1 MKKNRK
7 LNKSKIKKIS
17 IFFMIVLLIIMVAIF
32 IINKN
37 KSIELTQLGNQT
49 EKQMMGYVIK
59 TKNNKIIVIDG
70 GNAEDS
76 QNLVNYLEKYNK
88 KVDYWFIT
96 HVHDDHAGAFIQIV
110 NNEEVNISNVIA
122 STNDYEWYETYEPG
136 RKEFSK
142 KFLNTLQNNAKIK
155 NKVHQAKLNEK
166 INIDGIK
173 AEILGIKNPEITENS
188 GNEQSL
194 VIKFN
199 TGKTTFLV
207 LGDTGVNL
215 SKKLLDT
222 QKEKL
227 KSDIVQ
233 MSHHGQNGATKE
245 LYSQIQPQI
254 CMWPTPEWLWK
265 NDSGTGEDSGTWKT
279 KVTRKWMEEL
289 NVKENYVEKDG
300 NITIKIK

>member
-1 MKKNRK
+1 M
-7 LNKSKIKKIS
+7 
-17 IFFMIVLLIIMVAIF
+17 
-32 IINKN
+32 
-37 KSIELTQLGNQT
+37 
-49 EKQMMGYVIK
+49 
-59 TKNNKIIVIDG
+59 
-70 GNAEDS
+70 
-76 QNLVNYLEKYNK
+76 
-88 KVDYWFIT
+88 
-96 HVHDDHAGAFIQIV
+96 
-110 NNEEVNISNVIA
+110 
-122 STNDYEWYETYEPG
+122 
-136 RKEFSK
+136 
-142 KFLNTLQNNAKIK
+142 
-155 NKVHQAKLNEK
+155 
-166 INIDGIK
+166 
-173 AEILGIKNPEITENS
+173 
-188 GNEQSL
+188 
-194 VIKFN
+194 
-199 TGKTTFLV
+199 V

-279 KVTRKWMEEL
+279 KATRKWMEEL